1 MLRLNRILI
10 RFVSASTTASATAG
24 EVRTVKTPVGI
35 KAAIESLKPKATRV
49 SMDGPVECPL
59 TDFALLKSLNSTRV
73 LHSQWKKERVS
84 S

>member
-49 SMDGPVECPL
+49 SMDGP
-59 TDFALLKSLNSTRV
+59 F
-73 LHSQWKKERVS
+73 
-84 S
+84 